1 MSVMSDLHLQICEML
16 DEGLKPISI
25 AGLLG
30 IPLEMVYDVVD
41 AEMNNESDVEEISY
55 DEDLL

>member
-1 MSVMSDLHLQICEML
+1 MSVMSDLHMQICELL

-41 AEMNNESDVEEISY
+41 SEMNNDSDVEEISY

>member
-1 MSVMSDLHLQICEML
+1 MSDLHMQICELL

-41 AEMNNESDVEEISY
+41 SEMNNDSDVEEISY